1 MFDTSLYEIGVI
13 GLIRKKM
20 KKYEDDIYF
29 ISVDGDETV
38 YELFDNKDVRRNL
51 RIMSIMTEDKINDLK
66 NNIDIGCIDIIDV
79 FIKDE
84 QKYLTLLISSDSA
97 KLKYDKV
104 SIDITLTDDNAK
116 IYCAILDIFVGYSN
130 GCL

>member
-13 GLIRKKM
+13 GVIRKKL

-29 ISVDGDETV
+29 LSIDGDETY
-38 YELFDNKDVRRNL
+38 YEIFDDKNVRRNL
-51 RIMSIMTEDKINDLK
+51 RIMSMIGDEKINELK
-66 NNIDIGCIDIIDV
+66 NNINIGCIDIIDV

-130 GCL
+130 GCI

>member
-13 GLIRKKM
+13 GVIRKKL
-20 KKYEDDIYF
+20 KRYEDGIYF
-29 ISVDGDETV
+29 LSLDGNETY
-38 YELFDNKDVRRNL
+38 YEIFDDKNVRRNL
-51 RIMSIMTEDKINDLK
+51 RIMSILTEEKINELK

-84 QKYLTLLISSDSA
+84 NKYLTLLISSDKA

-116 IYCAILDIFVGYSN
+116 IYCTILDIFVGYSN
-130 GCL
+130 GCI